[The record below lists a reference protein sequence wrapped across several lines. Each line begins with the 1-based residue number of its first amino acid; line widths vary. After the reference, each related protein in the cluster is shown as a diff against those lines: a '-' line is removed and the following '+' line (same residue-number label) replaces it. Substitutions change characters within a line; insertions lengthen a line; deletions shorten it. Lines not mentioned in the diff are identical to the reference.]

1 MAVFWNTMRVRLIV
15 IGAVIGTLIA
25 VAAPAVASAGIKWL

>member
-1 MAVFWNTMRVRLIV
+1 MIWTKMRVRLIV